1 VGEKNGPI
9 LAVTTI
15 LTSLFVSAWIHW
27 SGATPNLYSDLLGSF
42 WTRCWVQSGSLPYL
56 SSSAGCDSSFEYP
69 VVAGMILYFA
79 RVIGSDMQ
87 TFYEAFSAFTLVAG
101 VGVAWGCWAIA
112 KKLGKELNPLF
123 FLMPSFIIYGIYNF
137 DIIFVSFVILSL
149 LSFVVGR
156 RSLSAALL
164 ALSVCTKLTSVVL
177 VPVLLIELGTNRERL
192 NYLGVFTAAL
202 LILNLPIALLNFSN
216 FLKGYQF
223 LANWGLEDAWYV
235 WIFQN
240 PATWGYAK
248 LFGLGVSGLLL
259 LRVYTLKASLMAKS
273 FLAVSA
279 YLLGTYIYAPQFN
292 LLVIPLIALLDLQHP
307 ALYPWDGFNVMIILT
322 WFIPNSQPTLAWQ
335 WPQLFALLRAACL
348 AWLCI
353 SVAAREGFS
362 LPTWVK
368 ERVWQAT
375 GRPNALGPPSTG

>member
-1 VGEKNGPI
+1 MGNKKGVL
-9 LAVTTI
+9 LAVTAI
-15 LTSLFVSAWIHW
+15 LTSLLVSAWFHW
-27 SGATPNLYSDLLGSF
+27 PGSTPNIYSDLLGSF
-42 WTRCWVQSGSLPYL
+42 WPRCWVQSGSLPYVG
-56 SSSAGCDSSFEYP
+56 SSPGCDFSFEYP
-69 VVAGMILYFA
+69 VVSGMILYFA
-79 RVIGSDMQ
+79 RVIGADVQ

-137 DIIFVSFVILSL
+137 DVFFVLFVVLSL
-149 LSFVVGR
+149 LSFVSGK

-164 ALSVCTKLTSVVL
+164 AISVCTKLTSIVL
-177 VPVLLIELGTNRERL
+177 IPVLLIELRTNRERL
-192 NYLGVFTAAL
+192 SYLGVFTAVAVV
-202 LILNLPIALLNFSN
+202 LNLPVALLNFSN

-223 LANWGLEDAWYV
+223 VANWGLEDAWYV

-273 FLAVSA
+273 FLAVA
-279 YLLGTYIYAPQFN
+279 GYLLGTYIYTPQYN
-292 LLVIPLIALLDLQHP
+292 ILVIPLIALIGLQDP
-307 ALYPWDGFNVMIILT
+307 ALYPWDGFNVLIILS
-322 WFIPNSQPTLAWQ
+322 WFIPNSQPTLAWG
-335 WPQLFALLRAACL
+335 WPQFFALLRAACL

-353 SVAAREGFS
+353 SVATREGSS

-368 ERVWQAT
+368 ERIWTVM
-375 GRPNALGPPSTG
+375 GRSMSKASLSTG